1 MNKLAIVIILS
12 AFCIQS
18 CKKENK
24 INRNLEGTWTVKEY
38 SLKNGLY
45 TDFSTETRTFQFSEY
60 KNAYTRSMQGIYRVT
75 YTDPNKQPVI
85 DTFEYQLKDR
95 MLEITKVQNKRVNGA
110 FPNTIGFLRRRFLL
124 SNSASNVFTLTRMD
138 TTGLYIRATKQ

>member
-1 MNKLAIVIILS
+1 MRTTIAIAIVLS

-24 INRNLEGTWTVKEY
+24 INQNLEGTWTVTEY
-38 SLKNGLY
+38 SLKNGNY
-45 TDFSTETRTFQFSEY
+45 TDFSKETRTFEFSHY
-60 KNAYTRSMQGIYRVT
+60 KKAYTRTMKGIYKVV
-75 YTDPNKQPVI
+75 YTDPAKLPVI

-110 FPNTIGFLRRRFLL
+110 VPNTIGFLRRRFLL
-124 SNSASNVFTLTRMD
+124 SNSASSVFTLTRVD
-138 TTGLYIRATKQ
+138 STDLYIRATK

>member
-1 MNKLAIVIILS
+1 MNKLAIMIVLS

-24 INRNLEGTWTVKEY
+24 INKNLEGTWTVKEY

-45 TDFSTETRTFQFSEY
+45 TDFSNETRTFQFSKY
-60 KNAYTRSMQGIYRVT
+60 KKAYTRSMKGIYRVDFV
-75 YTDPNKQPVI
+75 DPAKLPVI

-95 MLEITKVQNKRVNGA
+95 MLEITVVQNKRVNGA
-110 FPNTIGFLRRRFLL
+110 APNTIGFLRRRFLL
-124 SNSASNVFTLTRMD
+124 SNSASNMFTLTRMD